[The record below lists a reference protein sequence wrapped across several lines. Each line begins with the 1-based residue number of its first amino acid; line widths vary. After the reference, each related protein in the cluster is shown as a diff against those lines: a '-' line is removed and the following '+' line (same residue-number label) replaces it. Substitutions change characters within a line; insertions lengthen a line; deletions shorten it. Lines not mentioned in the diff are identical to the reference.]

1 MSNGCFENEKSFIA
15 LPLFLMQLKES
26 WLSFF
31 QPSIVLVCTLEP
43 SCFLFGRISAARK
56 SAKMSLITR
65 SGETGCCVTVIYFKS
80 EPGSLDARFAGCFGG
95 RPDFDV
101 NQTSPE

>member
-1 MSNGCFENEKSFIA
+1 M
-15 LPLFLMQLKES
+15 
-26 WLSFF
+26 
-31 QPSIVLVCTLEP
+31 LVCTLEP
-43 SCFLFGRISAARK
+43 SCFLFGRISSARK

-95 RPDFDV
+95 RPRLALIFTFYFHFTIGRIDYNGV
-101 NQTSPE
+101 GVRRIENGLI